1 MVETKETVILRKL
14 EASEGMEIT
23 DVKTGKLRAKIVY
36 LGCEDSPN
44 NYKEIP
50 EGTPVPEDVEE
61 VEG

>member
-23 DVKTGKLRAKIVY
+23 DIATETLRTKLLY
-36 LGCEDSPN
+36 LGCEDSSS

-50 EGTPVPEDVEE
+50 EGTPVPEELNE
-61 VEG
+61 Q